1 LRELTAG
8 QLSGH
13 VREHGKAHEDLRA
26 MKAIILSV
34 MTALAVI
41 STFAVS
47 AQSAP
52 VGSQQ
57 WWEEMDR
64 EGRGGRGS

>member
-1 LRELTAG
+1 
-8 QLSGH
+8 
-13 VREHGKAHEDLRA
+13 
-26 MKAIILSV
+26 MKAVIVSL

-41 STFAVS
+41 SSLAGN

-57 WWEEMDR
+57 WWDEMDR
-64 EGRGGRGS
+64 EGRGGRGT

>member
-1 LRELTAG
+1 
-8 QLSGH
+8 
-13 VREHGKAHEDLRA
+13 
-26 MKAIILSV
+26 MKAIILSL
-34 MTALAVI
+34 MTALAVV

-57 WWEEMDR
+57 WWEDMDR
-64 EGRGGRGS
+64 EGRGGRPS

>member
-1 LRELTAG
+1 
-8 QLSGH
+8 
-13 VREHGKAHEDLRA
+13 
-26 MKAIILSV
+26 MKAIILSL
-34 MTALAVI
+34 MTTLAVV
-41 STFAVS
+41 STFAAS

-64 EGRGGRGS
+64 EGRAGRPS